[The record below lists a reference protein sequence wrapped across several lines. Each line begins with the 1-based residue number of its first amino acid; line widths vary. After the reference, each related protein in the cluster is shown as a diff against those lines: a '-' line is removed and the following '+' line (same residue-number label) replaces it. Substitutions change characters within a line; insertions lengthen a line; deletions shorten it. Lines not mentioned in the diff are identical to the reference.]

1 MGDNKILCSVEP
13 WDSILGVNRPNGTS
27 RTWYYE
33 EKGTP
38 EELYTLTKDIILNGT
53 QQDVVVNS
61 TLFHSLENLEKVEI
75 HEIGDRKHLYII
87 RVQNHMFFEKNL
99 NIGFRPISP
108 KVLVDVKEGRALI
121 VVECTAEGTYFKHAG
136 TELTVID
143 RWREKQ
149 ELPPY
154 SVHVISGNLLA
165 EQIAQD
171 NQLKIHAYGVSTFE
185 RSFPIPQEIRQNID
199 KNIEYKP
206 IDSQNLFL
214 SYNRAQR
221 THRGFLVAML
231 NEYNLLKRGKISYQ
245 LSNINFDNINP
256 SLYNKQKWL
265 LLKNKGPQYIDNDQ
279 VNNLADT
286 LPIEHY
292 EQTFISLVTETTV
305 NSRCIFFSEKIFKPI
320 AVGHPFILLG
330 NPFSLK
336 KLKEMGYRTF
346 DNWIDE
352 SYDNITDDFARTIAI
367 VKEIEKLKTL
377 SEDQLKAMRVEMNE
391 VLIHNKKVFYSHPSV
406 QSTNRFYIHIQNE
419 IEKIWEIL
427 NQGKPLI

>member
-154 SVHVISGNLLA
+154 SIHVISGNLLA

-185 RSFPIPQEIRQNID
+185 RSFPIPLEIKQNID

-214 SYNRAQR
+214 SYNRTQR

-245 LSNINFDNINP
+245 LSDINFDNINP

-265 LLKNKGPQYIDNDQ
+265 LLKNKGPQFIDDNQ
-279 VNNLADT
+279 VENLADS
-286 LPIEHY
+286 LPVEHY
-292 EQTFISLVTETTV
+292 EQTFISLITETTV

-346 DNWIDE
+346 DKWIDE
-352 SYDNITDDFARTIAI
+352 SYDDITDNFARTIAI
-367 VKEIEKLKTL
+367 VREIEKLKTL
-377 SEDQLKAMRVEMNE
+377 TEEQLKAMRIEMNE
-391 VLIHNKKVFYSHPSV
+391 VTLHNKRVFYSHPSV

-419 IEKIWEIL
+419 IENIWGNL
-427 NQGKPLI
+427 NQGKPLL